1 MSHDDDGKTDS
12 ALQDYTKAIQLKLN
26 YAEAYNN
33 RALLYET
40 KGLHDKALADYTK
53 AIQLDPDYSKAIE
66 NRKMLFKS
74 MRR

>member
-12 ALQDYTKAIQLKLN
+12 ALQDYTKAIQLN
-26 YAEAYNN
+26 AGAYNN

-53 AIQLDPDYSKAIE
+53 AIQLDPAYSKAIE